1 MGEESFLSRTA
12 LLVGD
17 EAMQRIAT
25 RKVILFGVGGVGSWC
40 AEALVRSGVRRL
52 TIVDGDI
59 VAPSNV
65 NRQLMA
71 TSSTVG
77 RVKVEVMRERL
88 LDISPEAEI
97 TALHTAYTP
106 DTAEIFQLAD
116 YDCIID
122 AIDSIPDKVHLL
134 CYASTMKGRV
144 ISSMGAARKVDTAQ
158 VSVTEFWKVQGCPLA
173 RALRK
178 RMKQTKQF
186 PAKKIQCVY
195 SPEQLQNRGQSAEGS
210 RTNGTLVHVTAL
222 FGLTLAG
229 LVLKNEM

>member
-17 EAMQRIAT
+17 EAMQRIST
-25 RKVILFGVGGVGSWC
+25 RRAILFGVGGVGSWC

-59 VAPSNV
+59 VMPSNV

-71 TSSTVG
+71 TSSTIG
-77 RVKVEVMRERL
+77 HIKVEAMRERL
-88 LDISPEAEI
+88 LDINPDAEI
-97 TALHTAYTP
+97 TALHTTYTP
-106 DTAEIFQLAD
+106 DTAETFQLAD
-116 YDCIID
+116 YDYIID

-134 CYASTMKGRV
+134 CYASTMKGCV
-144 ISSMGAARKVDTAQ
+144 FSSMGAARKVETSQ
-158 VSVTEFWKVQGCPLA
+158 VKVAEFWKVQGCPLA

-195 SPEQLQNRGQSAEGS
+195 SPEQLSNRGQSAESG

-229 LVLKNEM
+229 LVIKNEM